1 MSDLA
6 VKSPAAPRR
15 PAGPGPV
22 GRVAGQAGTL
32 VVRSIRLSLRNVESL
47 LTALV
52 LPVLL
57 MLLFVYLFGGAI
69 DTGTAYVMY
78 VVPGVLVLCAGF
90 GASMVA
96 MSVSQ
101 DLGGGIIDRFRS
113 MDVAGPLILLG
124 HVTASVCRNLCSTAL
139 VLGVAVAAGF
149 RTGAGPAHWLTAVG
163 ILVLFLFAISWLA
176 AGIGALART
185 PEAANGV
192 SFVFM
197 FLPYASSAFVPIH
210 TMPSWLRGFATHQ
223 PITPPKLCAAFSSG
237 RRVVMRAPRS
247 PGASAFSW
255 PRSRSPATPSHA
267 VQVAERRRHHPP
279 RHHGAASGQQ
289 VLAHRPRIQRRV
301 TSSVRKVPSER
312 PQWSAGAGS
321 PAPNPTSSDHCG
333 AGGPGGSRPSH
344 APAAV
349 GLFEVRERGTSCIA
363 PLLLHRRLLHRRRG
377 YHGLVSTSDPLAHRA
392 LRRRLCA
399 SDPHRRRCGAPRGD
413 SDTA

>member
-57 MLLFVYLFGGAI
+57 MLLMLLFVYLFGGAI
-69 DTGTAYVMY
+69 DTGTAHVMY

-113 MDVAGPLILLG
+113 MDVAGPLILIG

-223 PITPPKLCAAFSSG
+223 PITPLTETLRSLLVG
-237 RRVVMRAPRS
+237 AP
-247 PGASAFSW
+247 GG
-255 PRSRSPATPSHA
+255 HA
-267 VQVAERRRHHPP
+267 
-279 RHHGAASGQQ
+279 GAAITWCLGILVASIALSGY
-289 VLAHRPRIQRRV
+289 AFTRR
-301 TSSVRKVPSER
+301 TGR
-312 PQWSAGAGS
+312 
-321 PAPNPTSSDHCG
+321 
-333 AGGPGGSRPSH
+333 
-344 APAAV
+344 
-349 GLFEVRERGTSCIA
+349 
-363 PLLLHRRLLHRRRG
+363 
-377 YHGLVSTSDPLAHRA
+377 
-392 LRRRLCA
+392 
-399 SDPHRRRCGAPRGD
+399 
-413 SDTA
+413 